1 MNTII
6 FALYAE
12 GRTDERFLP
21 LIIQRTAIDILI
33 RQGKKIVYV
42 ADPVVLI
49 PESPEPSSRA
59 ERILRAAQQASG
71 YHALIVHADAD
82 HPAADQAMKE
92 RIQPGFERVLTERDK
107 DKVCRHLVPIIPIR
121 MTEAWMLADIEALQ
135 EVIGTDIDAE
145 GLGISKKSRNI
156 EADTDPKQTIKDA
169 IRNAEA
175 LRSSRRRRIKIG
187 SLYEPLAGRIRLE
200 RLQLLSAY
208 RQFADDLAETLAELH
223 LVQKV

>member
-33 RQGKKIVYV
+33 RRGKKIVYV
-42 ADPVVLI
+42 ADPAVLVL
-49 PESPEPSSRA
+49 ENPEPSSRA

-82 HPAADQAMKE
+82 HPTAYQAMKE

-107 DKVCRHLVPIIPIR
+107 NEVCRQLVPIIPIR

-135 EVIGTDIDAE
+135 EVIGTDLDAE
-145 GLGISKKSRNI
+145 RLGISKKRNI
-156 EADTDPKQTIKDA
+156 ESDTDPKQTIKEA
-169 IRNAEA
+169 VRNAEA
-175 LRSSRRRRIKIG
+175 NSSPRRRRIKLA

-200 RLQLLSAY
+200 RLQSLSAY
-208 RQFADDLAETLAELH
+208 RQFADDLTKTLAALH